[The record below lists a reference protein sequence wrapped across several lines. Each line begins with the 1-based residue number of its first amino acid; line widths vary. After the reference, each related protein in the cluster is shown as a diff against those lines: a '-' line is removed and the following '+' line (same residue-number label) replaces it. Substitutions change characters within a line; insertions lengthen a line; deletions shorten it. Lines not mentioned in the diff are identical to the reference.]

1 MRALKPLLLLAVL
14 AVAALLWG
22 RHSSEPLPQG
32 GVVSPTA
39 APQDSVVSQEATT
52 PVTAPT
58 RNDTLPSFLPPEA
71 ADILRRIASGG
82 PYEHRQDGVVFQ
94 NREGRLPAKPEG
106 YYHEYT
112 VDTPGLDYRGARRII
127 TGGTPPQIYY
137 YTDDHYRTFR
147 QFEVSR

>member
-1 MRALKPLLLLAVL
+1 MRTLKPLLLLVVL

-22 RHSSEPLPQG
+22 RHTSEPMPQG
-32 GVVSPTA
+32 GVVPQNATA
-39 APQDSVVSQEATT
+39 PNAT
-52 PVTAPT
+52 PT
-58 RNDTLPSFLPPEA
+58 RNDLLPSFLPPEA
-71 ADILRRIASGG
+71 TDTLRRIASGG
-82 PYEHRQDGVVFQ
+82 PFEHRQDGVVFQ
-94 NREGRLPAKPEG
+94 NREERLPAKPEG

-127 TGGTPPQIYY
+127 TGGTPPQYYY

>member
-14 AVAALLWG
+14 AIAALLWG
-22 RHSSEPLPQG
+22 RHTPESSPHG
-32 GVVSPTA
+32 SF
-39 APQDSVVSQEATT
+39 APPATT
-52 PVTAPT
+52 ATPAATAGQGS
-58 RNDTLPSFLPPEA
+58 LPSFLPPEA
-71 ADILRRIASGG
+71 ADELRRIATGG
-82 PYEHRQDGVVFQ
+82 PFEHRQDGVVFQ
-94 NREGRLPAKPEG
+94 NREHRLPAQPEG

-127 TGGTPPQIYY
+127 TGGTPPQVYY

>member
-1 MRALKPLLLLAVL
+1 MRSMKPLLLLAVL
-14 AVAALLWG
+14 AIAALLWG
-22 RHSSEPLPQG
+22 RHSPGPTPEDTVAPQGTALPQHA
-32 GVVSPTA
+32 PAPRTA
-39 APQDSVVSQEATT
+39 GTSGT
-52 PVTAPT
+52 
-58 RNDTLPSFLPPEA
+58 TLPSFLPPEA
-71 ADILRRIASGG
+71 ADTLRLIASGG
-82 PYEHRQDGVVFQ
+82 PFQHRQDGVVFQ
-94 NREGRLPAKPEG
+94 NRESRLPSMPEG